1 MAETNIRSPIQ
12 TKNRLYKLDSDFRII
27 LLAIL
32 VGIIGGIGAIAFRL
46 MIDAVNY
53 ILVEG
58 PNTLVEKYISSEYTR
73 IVTVAAPAIGGLI
86 VGALIF
92 YFAREAKGHGVP
104 EIIESVNLKKGR
116 MRIRVP
122 FVKIMASAVT
132 IGSGGSAGRE
142 GPIAQIGGG
151 FASVLS
157 HKLNLTAEE
166 TKILVVSG
174 VSAGIAA
181 TFNAPLGGVLFG
193 LEVIR
198 RDKRSFPILP
208 LVTASVIGTAI
219 GDFFLGSSP
228 AFVFP
233 TESSYLRI
241 INVPFFILIG
251 VIMGV
256 ASVIWTKGFYV
267 MEDLIERVPTTP
279 VILAGLGGLT
289 IGIIE
294 LWKPEMSGITYDAI
308 DEAFDLDP
316 SMTLQVVLILAILK
330 FFATSITI
338 GSGGSGGIFA
348 PTLFIGVMLGTA
360 LGLIIDKIGYSGLSI
375 PVIALLCMAA
385 LFAGTARAPLTAVV
399 MTSEMVNDFQLI
411 IPLMF
416 AVLSAWVV
424 SKALMDD
431 DIYIIKLKRRGL
443 EFSSSIDVLEDIP
456 VSSIMIRNPVHVSS
470 KDRLETVIDLMK
482 KSGHTGFPVVDN
494 HHLVGIITEHDVRK
508 GVDAAKLDDW
518 VVGDFCSRN
527 IITVIRTCPISTVM
541 LTMAKHNINRMPVI
555 SSKKAHHLVGWVT
568 RSDVMN
574 AYFKAKSNKVYEEAE
589 RELFEKLEDGSVELQ
604 K

>member
-1 MAETNIRSPIQ
+1 MSETNIRNPASPRSRF
-12 TKNRLYKLDSDFRII
+12 NRLDSDIRIMI
-27 LLAIL
+27 LAIL
-32 VGIIGGIGAIAFRL
+32 VGIIGGLGAILFRL
-46 MIDAVNY
+46 MIDSVNY
-53 ILVEG
+53 LLVEG
-58 PNTLVEKYISSEYTR
+58 PTTLIEKYISERFTP

-122 FVKIMASAVT
+122 FVKIIASAVT
-132 IGSGGSAGRE
+132 IGSTGSAGRE

-157 HKLNLTAEE
+157 QKLKLSAEE
-166 TKILVVSG
+166 SKILVVSG

-198 RDKRSFPILP
+198 RDKRSFIILP
-208 LVTASVIGTAI
+208 LVTSSVVGTAI
-219 GDFFLGSSP
+219 GEFFLGTSP
-228 AFVFP
+228 AFIFP
-233 TESSYLRI
+233 TGASYLHI
-241 INVPFFILIG
+241 INVPVFIFLG

-256 ASVIWTKGFYV
+256 ASVIWTKGFYW
-267 MEDLIERVPTTP
+267 MEDLLERIPTTP
-279 VILAGLGGLT
+279 IILAGLGGLS

-294 LWKPEMSGITYDAI
+294 LWYPEMSGISYSAI
-308 DEAFDLDP
+308 DDAFALKL
-316 SMTLQVVLILAILK
+316 SLQVVLVFAIVK
-330 FFATSITI
+330 FIATALTI
-338 GSGGSGGIFA
+338 GSGGSGGVFA
-348 PTLFIGVMLGTA
+348 PTLFIGVMLGTG
-360 LGLIIDKIGYSGLSI
+360 LGHILDSTGYIGLSI

-385 LFAGTARAPLTAVV
+385 LFAGSARAPLTAVV

-416 AVLSAWVV
+416 AVLSAWIV
-424 SKALMDD
+424 SKALMND

-456 VSSIMIRNPVHVSS
+456 VSSIMIKNPDYVSS
-470 KDRLETVIDLMK
+470 KDRLEIVIDLMK
-482 KSGHTGFPVVDN
+482 KTGHTGFPVVDN
-494 HHLVGIITEHDVRK
+494 HHLVGIITEHDVTK
-508 GVDAAKLDDW
+508 GVDSTKLDDW
-518 VVGDFCSRN
+518 VVGDLCSKN
-527 IITVIRTCPISTVM
+527 IIAVARTCPISTVL
-541 LTMAKHNINRMPVI
+541 LTMTKHNINRMPVI
-555 SSKKAHHLVGWVT
+555 SSKRAHHLVGWVT

-574 AYFKAKSNKVYEEAE
+574 AYFAAKASKMYEDAE
-589 RELFEKLEDGSVELQ
+589 RDLFESLQDGSVEFGE
-604 K
+604 